1 MVCDW
6 LVGIDHQMRYFK
18 AGEDNDITVS
28 IDNFNEFS
36 HWILQVEN
44 FSEFPILA
52 MPTGKVPK
60 VPNTKGCCQV
70 DLQISDHFLITT
82 RIGFPLNN

>member
-1 MVCDW
+1 MVFDW
-6 LVGIDHQMRYFK
+6 LVGIDQLYEQMCYFK

-44 FSEFPILA
+44 FSEFPMASHIGNVNWKSSKSSKSKRMLSS
-52 MPTGKVPK
+52 
-60 VPNTKGCCQV
+60 GCIV
-70 DLQISDHFLITT
+70 SI
-82 RIGFPLNN
+82 

>member
-6 LVGIDHQMRYFK
+6 LVGIDQLYEQLCYFK

-28 IDNFNEFS
+28 IIDNFNEFS

-44 FSEFPILA
+44 FSESPILA
-52 MPTGKVPK
+52 MSTGKVPK
-60 VPNTKGCCQV
+60 VPNPKGCCQV
-70 DLQISDHFLITT
+70 DVSFQFK
-82 RIGFPLNN
+82 